1 MPTWHE
7 LREHARTKY
16 DLSKDEETWFAL
28 VWSFDS
34 DRTQQIV
41 VSNYQCFD
49 QDWIEFRSYVCKEA
63 EMTPRVAL
71 RKNAEL
77 GLGALALDVDGDYV
91 LIHKAALAS
100 LDPDEFALP
109 LQVLAR
115 TADELETQHAARD
128 DF

>member
-7 LREHARTKY
+7 LREHARTAY
-16 DLSKDEETWFAL
+16 TLNQDEEAWFSL
-28 VWSFDS
+28 LWTFDS
-34 DRTQQIV
+34 GRSQQVV
-41 VSNYQCFD
+41 VSHYQSFD

-77 GLGALALDVDGDYV
+77 ALGALALDEDGDYV
-91 LIHKAALAS
+91 LSHKAALAS

-109 LQVLAR
+109 LRVLAR
-115 TADELETQHAARD
+115 TADELESQHAARD